1 MGRGRTGMT
10 VIRCA
15 RVRLSAQTGRTGRGC
30 WQRPLGMSIFN
41 ASDAFA
47 VGLGLDLAGGY
58 LVAGGLLLDDADIAT
73 SRTFSGSGARL
84 VVSKV
89 RDRIDARHGLA
100 ALGAGVAL
108 QLTGYLAAEAGAQTA
123 HTGLPE
129 SLVFVALAV
138 LAVAFVLCVHRWLLA
153 RSLRRLSLRVMSL
166 DGQGLQKGPPDGRDL
181 MQLGVELGDHALPGE
196 TYGDYAS
203 RVWKIA
209 NVANSDQMPDDPGP
223 APRQAGPPPPGR
235 ETG

>member
-1 MGRGRTGMT
+1 
-10 VIRCA
+10 
-15 RVRLSAQTGRTGRGC
+15 
-30 WQRPLGMSIFN
+30 MSIFN

-73 SRTFSGSGARL
+73 SRTLSGSGAQL

-138 LAVAFVLCVHRWLLA
+138 LAVVFVLCVHRWLLA
-153 RSLRRLSLRVMSL
+153 KSLRRLSLRVMSL
-166 DGQGLQKGPPDGRDL
+166 DGHGLHRGQPDGRDL
-181 MQLGVELGDHALPGE
+181 MQLGVELGDAALPGE
-196 TYGDYAS
+196 TYGEYAS
-203 RVWKIA
+203 RVWKISD
-209 NVANSDQMPDDPGP
+209 VADSDQMPDDSTLTL
-223 APRQAGPPPPGR
+223 RQAERPPHGR
-235 ETG
+235 